1 MSYNKNS
8 ALFSVT
14 IILISMFSIQSGA
27 SLAKSLFYIMGP
39 LEMTALRITFGAL
52 LLLLFLQPWK
62 QWTKWSISKNN
73 VTMLVGYGFSLTA
86 MNLSFYYSLIRIPI
100 GIAVALEFTGPL
112 AVALI
117 SSRKISDFI
126 WVILAVTGLYFL
138 LPVNQ
143 SISSIDT
150 KGAIFALIAGFFWA
164 CYIFFGK
171 KVGESFGT
179 SAVAL
184 GALLGAIVILPVS
197 LYYSPQ
203 IMSTFSIWPLA
214 LCIALLSTAIP
225 YSLEMAALTRLPS
238 KTFGTLMSMEPVI
251 GALCGLFFLGEILT
265 FTQWL
270 ALSAIV
276 VASIGAILTFKPS
289 TSIIVKIEEKL

>member
-1 MSYNKNS
+1 MPYNKKS
-8 ALFSVT
+8 ALFSVA
-14 IILISMFSIQSGA
+14 IILIAMFSIQSGA

-39 LEMTALRITFGAL
+39 LEMTALRITFGAF
-52 LLLLFLQPWK
+52 LLLLFLRPWK
-62 QWTKWSISKNN
+62 QWTTWSICKYN
-73 VTMLVGYGFSLTA
+73 VMMLVGYGVSLTA

-100 GIAVALEFTGPL
+100 GVAVALEFTGPL
-112 AVALI
+112 TIALV
-117 SSRKISDFI
+117 SSRKLSDFI

-138 LPVNQ
+138 LPLNQ

-150 KGAIFALIAGFFWA
+150 KGAVFALIAGFFWA

-171 KVGESFGT
+171 RVGESFGT

-184 GALLGAIVILPVS
+184 GALLGSVLILPVA
-197 LYYSPQ
+197 LYSSPQ
-203 IMSTFSIWPLA
+203 IMLTFSIWPL
-214 LCIALLSTAIP
+214 LFCVALLSTAIP
-225 YSLEMAALTRLPS
+225 YSLEMTALTRLPS

-265 FTQWL
+265 FTQWM

-276 VASIGAILTFKPS
+276 VASIGAILTLKP
-289 TSIIVKIEEKL
+289 TRSIVVKIEEKS